1 MNMIKLLD
9 SAIRVGNNPS
19 IKRFMIEYGKK
30 KALERISSS
39 VSFESD
45 DYSEYAQKYI
55 EHLYKNRNR
64 SGDCLIDWN
73 IQNGKICIQSRMMP
87 VNITFI
93 TDDYNICIV
102 KKVTGDYPNDSG
114 TMSFIKVTFVGRKA
128 YYYTHNLMKY
138 LKKAVSSSF
147 LKNTKVLGAS
157 YDATGNRIYF
167 PYKSFDEVIFKEKQ
181 DLIESLDN
189 FMSNREFH
197 MNYGIPYK
205 LGILLYGEP
214 GTGKSSAAKA
224 IISYLSDYYD
234 DINTYYLDLGAS
246 EERLSTRLSQIYSKS
261 NDYEFINGKELQVV
275 IIEEIDNI
283 LPKGR
288 DSASDKVQENK
299 INILLQFLDGPMSP
313 NNTVIIATTNYK
325 DKLDTALIR
334 DGRFDVKMSFGF
346 FEEQEAKTM
355 CDKFDI
361 DYSILNGVNYP
372 ISPSTLQKKIFNKKF
387 RILNKSPRK
396 KVLEIHSDCHKSLPF
411 D

>member
-1 MNMIKLLD
+1 
-9 SAIRVGNNPS
+9 
-19 IKRFMIEYGKK
+19 
-30 KALERISSS
+30 
-39 VSFESD
+39 
-45 DYSEYAQKYI
+45 
-55 EHLYKNRNR
+55 
-64 SGDCLIDWN
+64 
-73 IQNGKICIQSRMMP
+73 
-87 VNITFI
+87 
-93 TDDYNICIV
+93 
-102 KKVTGDYPNDSG
+102 
-114 TMSFIKVTFVGRKA
+114 
-128 YYYTHNLMKY
+128 MKY

-157 YDATGNRIYF
+157 YEATGSRIYF

-181 DLIESLDN
+181 NLIESLDN
-189 FMSNREFH
+189 FISNREFH
-197 MNYGIPYK
+197 MSYGISYK

-224 IISYLSDYYD
+224 IISYLSDYYN
-234 DINTYYLDLGAS
+234 DINTYYLDVGAS
-246 EERLSTRLSQIYSKS
+246 EERLSTRLNQIYSKS
-261 NDYEFINGKELQVV
+261 NDYEFVKGKELQVV

-283 LPKGR
+283 FPKGR

-299 INILLQFLDGPMSP
+299 INMLLQFLDGPMSP

-334 DGRFDVKMSFGF
+334 DGRFDVKLSFDF

-361 DYSILNGVNYP
+361 DYSILNGEIYP

-387 RILNKSPRK
+387 RMLNKSPRK
-396 KVLEIHSDCHKSLPF
+396 KVLRMAHDCHQSLPF